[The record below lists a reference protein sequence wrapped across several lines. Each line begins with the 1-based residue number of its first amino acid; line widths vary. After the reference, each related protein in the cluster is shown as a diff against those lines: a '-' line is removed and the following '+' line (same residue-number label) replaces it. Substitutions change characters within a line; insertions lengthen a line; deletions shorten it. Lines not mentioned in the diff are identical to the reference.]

1 MRLRSYSGQYPI
13 INYLACEDEI
23 TSDESSTLSTS
34 TLSTSTSEAP
44 TTESM
49 TDITREEFPREF
61 PIFPKETT
69 TPRLT
74 DIEPDQETVVPE
86 MQETSSKVRIQRV
99 L

>member
-1 MRLRSYSGQYPI
+1 
-13 INYLACEDEI
+13 
-23 TSDESSTLSTS
+23 
-34 TLSTSTSEAP
+34 
-44 TTESM
+44 M

-86 MQETSSKVRIQRV
+86 MQETSSKVRIQSVTMVCVALVIYKILQLLYFVTKIV
-99 L
+99 LTYCEKNMF